1 MESFSS
7 IYARAAKRKGGQG
20 ALDKLLPSPPDHAEL
35 SQLADADVLAEMT
48 KCVFR
53 SGFVW
58 KIIENKWPAFESAF
72 HQFDVTQ
79 CAMLSDEELEA
90 QQSNAEIVRHAKK
103 ILSVRANAQYVLSMR
118 DQSGSFG
125 QFLADWPE
133 DDFVDLLSLIHI

>member
-1 MESFSS
+1 MESFSN
-7 IYARAAKRKGGQG
+7 IYARAAKRKGGEQS
-20 ALDKLLPSPPDHAEL
+20 LDSLLPPAPNHARL
-35 SQLADADVLAEMT
+35 SKLADVEVLSEMT

-72 HQFDVTQ
+72 HEFDVTQ

-103 ILSVRANAQYVLSMR
+103 ILSVRANAQYILSVR
-118 DQSGSFG
+118 AQHGSYGDRTSG
-125 QFLADWPE
+125 
-133 DDFVDLLSLIHI
+133 V